1 MSMPFSAM
9 TAIANGWTDSFGCVP
24 ALKASMPIA
33 RAKPSAIWLR
43 AELPVQTNK
52 TRFGTSHHLGQF
64 ACVDFAAGMLT
75 WALPLNEP

>member
-1 MSMPFSAM
+1 
-9 TAIANGWTDSFGCVP
+9 
-24 ALKASMPIA
+24 MPIA

-64 ACVDFAAGMLT
+64 ACVDFAARMLA